1 MINGFQIA
9 HTLENTVTS
18 LPEGSSIKMQNI
30 TKIELFQIFLL
41 KAIMHG
47 KWGIN
52 LLR

>member
-1 MINGFQIA
+1 MLSDFQIA
-9 HTLENTVTS
+9 HTLQNVVAS

-41 KAIMHG
+41 KAIKHG
-47 KWGIN
+47 KRGIN